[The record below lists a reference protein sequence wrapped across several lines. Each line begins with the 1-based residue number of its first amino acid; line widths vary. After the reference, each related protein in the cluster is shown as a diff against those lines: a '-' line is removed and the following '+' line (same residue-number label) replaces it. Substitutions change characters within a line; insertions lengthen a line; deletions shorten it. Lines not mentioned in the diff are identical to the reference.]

1 MLLSCSTSSIN
12 GLIEKPVKT
21 KPDIVTEM
29 NEKEKFDEKKSAK
42 KKEKILDFTTEGMY
56 VCAQTDLVFYSI
68 LSFLWYLY

>member
-1 MLLSCSTSSIN
+1 M
-12 GLIEKPVKT
+12 EKPVKT

-56 VCAQTDLVFYSI
+56 VFAQTDLVFYSI
-68 LSFLWYLY
+68 LSFLWYMY